1 MKNNLSIAMDFA
13 GIPAVKLAEKMSVT
27 LPYISQLTSGI
38 RKLGHNNLQAYAEA
52 LDVSPAWLSGEAQSL
67 PIYDPIERQTIVCK
81 IVREEEIP
89 DYGML
94 YHVYVD
100 ESGDVVP
107 VVISSGLQFV
117 PADWQGWAAKEVR
130 AVKDLGNIFCD
141 WIDVAGHPA
150 IVMDGLPRMI

>member
-1 MKNNLSIAMDFA
+1 MKNELAIAMDFA
-13 GIPAVKLAEKMSVT
+13 GIPAARLAEKMGVT
-27 LPYISQLTSGI
+27 LPYISQLTTGQ
-38 RKLGHNNLQAYAEA
+38 RKLGRANLQAYAEA

-67 PIYDPIERQTIVCK
+67 PVYDPILKKTIVCR

-100 ESGDVVP
+100 DSGDVIP

-117 PADWQGWAAKEVR
+117 PSDWQGWAAKEVR

-141 WIDVAGHPA
+141 WIDAAGDPA